1 MARSLSHGR
10 NFVLGALFTV
20 LPVMAQGTT
29 SWNSRLKD
37 GIAAISSGHY
47 EQAVQILTALSQE
60 SESFPAMDV
69 RRAEA
74 AFSLA
79 SAYQYQGRLA
89 AAETSYLEARTILE
103 AAGPEARHML
113 GMTLHGLAQL
123 RMGAGK
129 WNEAEEL
136 LHSAAQMCGETG
148 GEKDRCAIA
157 AGMHLGEL
165 YVLEDR
171 SLEAEPILLH
181 AVAILR
187 EASPAKDD
195 LLADALGSLADVYR
209 LQGRYALANPLL
221 RESLD
226 LSSRLGE
233 CHPLVADRLVDLAGL
248 YRLEHDAARGEPLLK
263 KAVRIYEMSDDPHL
277 ADALNEL
284 GFVAIEE
291 GKYAI
296 AKEDFER
303 SLAMY
308 EKTFGPETVAVAG
321 AQTGLA
327 QAYLGERNYK
337 KAESFI
343 GRAIAI
349 VRASLG
355 EAHFGVAK
363 LLMVAA
369 RVQERAHRMPEA
381 DLFYRQAL
389 AIYRRSLPTDHPD
402 RTEAEQQYAK
412 FSKSF
417 QK

>member
-1 MARSLSHGR
+1 
-10 NFVLGALFTV
+10 LGALFTG
-20 LPVMAQGTT
+20 LSVMAQGTT

-47 EQAVQILTALSQE
+47 EQAVQILTALSE
-60 SESFPAMDV
+60 EAESFPATDV
-69 RRAEA
+69 RRAKV

-79 SAYQYQGRLA
+79 SVYQYQGRLP
-89 AAETSYLEARTILE
+89 AAERLYVAARTILE
-103 AAGPEARHML
+103 AAGPEVRHSL

-129 WNEAEEL
+129 WDEAEKL
-136 LHSAAQMCGETG
+136 LRSASQMCGETG
-148 GEKDRCAIA
+148 GERDRCAIA
-157 AGMHLGEL
+157 ARTHLGEL

-171 SLEAEPILLH
+171 SIEAETILLDT
-181 AVAILR
+181 VAILR
-187 EASPAKDD
+187 ETSPAMDD
-195 LLADALGSLADVYR
+195 LLADALRSLANVYR
-209 LQGRYALANPLL
+209 LQGRYPLANPLL
-221 RESLD
+221 TESLD
-226 LSSRLGE
+226 LGSLLGE

-263 KAVRIYEMSDDPHL
+263 RAVRIYEMSDDPHL

-284 GFVAIEE
+284 GLAALEE

-303 SLAMY
+303 SLALY
-308 EKTFGPETVAVAG
+308 EKMFGPQTVAVAG
-321 AQTGLA
+321 AEAGLA

-349 VRASLG
+349 GRASLG
-355 EAHFGVAK
+355 DAHFGLGK

-369 RVQERAHRMPEA
+369 RIQERAHRLSEA
-381 DLFYRQAL
+381 DLLYRQAL
-389 AIYRRSLPTDHPD
+389 AIYRRRLPDDHPD
-402 RTEAEQQYAK
+402 RTEAEHQYAQ

>member
-1 MARSLSHGR
+1 MARTLSHGR
-10 NFVLGALFTV
+10 NFVLGALFTG
-20 LPVMAQGTT
+20 LSVMAQGTA
-29 SWNSRLKD
+29 SWDSRLKD

-47 EQAVQILTALSQE
+47 GQAVQILTALSE
-60 SESFPAMDV
+60 EAESFPATDV
-69 RRAEA
+69 RRAKV

-89 AAETSYLEARTILE
+89 PAERLFVAARTILE
-103 AAGPEARHML
+103 AAGPEARHTL

-123 RMGAGK
+123 RMGASR

-136 LHSAAQMCGETG
+136 LRSAAQMCGEAG
-148 GEKDRCAIA
+148 GEKDPCVIA

-187 EASPAKDD
+187 EISPPRDD
-195 LLADALGSLADVYR
+195 LLADALRSLASLYR

-221 RESLD
+221 TESLD

-233 CHPLVADRLVDLAGL
+233 CHPLIADRLVDLAGL

-263 KAVRIYEMSDDPHL
+263 RALRIYEMSNDPHL
-277 ADALNEL
+277 ADALDEL
-284 GFVAIEE
+284 GLAAIDE

-303 SLAMY
+303 SLALY
-308 EKTFGPETVAVAG
+308 EKTFGPESVAVAG
-321 AQTGLA
+321 AEAGLA

-343 GRAIAI
+343 RRAIAI
-349 VRASLG
+349 GRASLG
-355 EAHFGVAK
+355 DAHFGVAK
-363 LLMVAA
+363 FLMVAA
-369 RVQERAHRMPEA
+369 RIQERAHRPSEA
-381 DLFYRQAL
+381 DLLYRQAL
-389 AIYRRSLPTDHPD
+389 AIYRRRLPNDHPD
-402 RTEAEQQYAK
+402 RTEAEQQYAR
-412 FSKSF
+412 FSKSL